1 MSVPP
6 RLGLWG
12 PMRCG
17 SLAPRGKGVRN
28 VEAITA
34 GVQTAMKTV
43 SADAMGLIGTVL
55 PYALS
60 LMGGIIVV
68 TVAIRVFKRVTG
80 R

>member
-28 VEAITA
+28 VEAIAT
-34 GVQTAMKTV
+34 GVQTAMKTM
-43 SADAMGLIGTVL
+43 SAEALELVGSVL
-55 PYALS
+55 PYAMS
-60 LMGGIIVV
+60 VMGGIIVI
-68 TVAIRVFKRVTG
+68 TIAIRVFKRVSG

>member
-28 VEAITA
+28 VEAIAT
-34 GVQTAMKTV
+34 GVQTAMKTM
-43 SADAMGLIGTVL
+43 SAEALELVGSVL

-60 LMGGIIVV
+60 VMGGVIVI
-68 TVAIRVFKRVTG
+68 TIAIRVFKRVSG

>member
-28 VEAITA
+28 VEAITE
-34 GVQTAMKTV
+34 GVQTALFNVQT
-43 SADAMGLIGTVL
+43 DAMALIGTVL
-55 PYALS
+55 PYALAI
-60 LMGGIIVV
+60 MGAIIVV
-68 TVAIRVFKRVTG
+68 TIGIRVFKRVTG